1 MANYIQALT
10 TKKQYDETQAKKKA
24 EKNKPFKSSGDY
36 NTNYQYSV
44 DELRNMM
51 EKVQTGEIPPEL
63 LEAKEL
69 FAPGGK
75 YMTSAETRIKQTQA
89 QGTAG
94 AMASSIASGM
104 GGYGTTGGAA
114 ARFAREAE
122 LSMADV
128 ESQRYDKYAGALGA
142 IAQVRLNQMQQQ
154 IDIAK
159 GIANVYSNQAGTQA
173 DVYTT
178 TRGQDI
184 QQQLGQGQLNLNRY
198 QVSSEAAA
206 RNAGLQEQKR
216 QFDVS
221 HKEPFGASWDIEN
234 AGGGSS
240 GGGNYSPSYVNAGS

>member
-1 MANYIQALT
+1 MES
-10 TKKQYDETQAKKKA
+10 KHKVSPKEGGYDT
-24 EKNKPFKSSGDY
+24 S
-36 NTNYQYSV
+36 YQYSIN
-44 DELRNMM
+44 ELRNMM
-51 EKVQTGEIPPEL
+51 EKVQKGEIPSEL

-128 ESQRYDKYAGALGA
+128 ESQRYDKYAGALGT
-142 IAQVRLNQMQQQ
+142 IANVRLNQMQQQ

-159 GIANVYSNQAGTQA
+159 GIANVYAGQAGTQA
-173 DVYTT
+173 DVYTA

-184 QQQLGQGQLNLNRY
+184 QQRLGVMGQETQRY
-198 QVSSEAAA
+198 QISSEAAS
-206 RNAGLQEQKR
+206 RNAQLREQQR
-216 QFDVS
+216 QFDITNPDTS
-221 HKEPFGASWDIEN
+221 FEKSLPFQDGSSS
-234 AGGGSS
+234 GGGSS
-240 GGGNYSPSYVNAGS
+240 GNYSYLNAGS